1 MAVDARLVTDE
12 MISAAAHA
20 LGAFL
25 TPEEKGAAVIP
36 PVSRLAEFSAAVA
49 VAVAECAVRQRL
61 NRRTVAD
68 VKAAVDGMV
77 WKGSY

>member
-25 TPEEKGAAVIP
+25 TPEAKGAAVIP
-36 PVSRLAEFSAAVA
+36 PVARLTEFSAAVA
-49 VAVAECAVRQRL
+49 VAVAECAVRQGL
-61 NRRTVAD
+61 NRRPVTD
-68 VKAAVDGMV
+68 VKAAVEAMV
-77 WKGSY
+77 WKAAY